1 MKYPFIL
8 FFRDDKYKYI
18 DSIIR
23 DNSDNLD
30 CTLHIINKKEKLNN
44 LFKQIYPLLIIFST
58 EEKEYSEIL
67 NEYFNDNNNS
77 NNSNNSIYN
86 RIIHISEITNVS
98 EFNNIVNQKY
108 INICSLDRIHVRPI
122 FSIFTTSFNSFE
134 KILRA
139 FNSLKAQTLTNW
151 EWIIVDDSPDDSNF
165 IFFKEKM
172 ANDSRIR
179 MYRRFENN
187 GYIGNVK
194 NEAISLCRGKYL
206 LELDHDDEILPFVLK
221 ESAELFDLKPEIG
234 FIYMDFINIY
244 ENGNNFWYGDNISKG
259 YGSYYCQKYNDKWV
273 YVYNTPNINNITLSH
288 LACCPNH
295 PRIWRK
301 DLLIKIGNFCEYLP
315 ICDDY
320 EIILRTALNTK
331 IAKITK
337 FGYIQYM
344 NNENNNFSLI
354 RNAEINRIGP
364 KYISPIYYYKFN
376 IHQKMKLLGAYE
388 DEKYLNNDYTAI
400 WKRGQDYEHK
410 FCNLLVN
417 NDYETQN
424 CIIGLDGLLKNIEKI
439 RELYDTTFNST
450 TFNSTTFNSTTFKND
465 FIILENKCS
474 FEYLWEKLDSLG
486 FNRMKCYI
494 LIDEPDENLIK
505 YFKLTYLTPNIKY
518 EIFTAN
524 INKLPY
530 NININTRYQII
541 NLLSNPSQRYFEIGV
556 ENGYT
561 FSNTHFLH
569 KVGIDPIPKYI
580 STNNNLDTGKFEE
593 IIKLTS
599 DEYFKSINISD
610 DNSEIVSIDSDDC
623 IDIYDVIFIDGM
635 HHCENVLR
643 DFNNSIKIL
652 NKNGLIFID
661 DCIPLNYNEQ
671 FKIPSK
677 HYYENGILKYR
688 EEWTGDVWKFIY
700 HLLLNYKDKF
710 TFTYFHNIDYRGILC
725 IKIIQPF
732 EVSVTNYDVINNYSY
747 FEDFNNYLKL
757 LQ

>member
-18 DSIIR
+18 DSFIR
-23 DNSDNLD
+23 ENSDNLD
-30 CTLHIINKKEKLNN
+30 CSLHIINKKEKLNN
-44 LFKQIYPLLIIFST
+44 LFKQIYPLLIIFTS
-58 EEKEYSEIL
+58 EEKEYHEIL
-67 NEYFNDNNNS
+67 TEFFNDKNM
-77 NNSNNSIYN
+77 YK
-86 RIIHISEITNVS
+86 RIFHISEITNIS
-98 EFNNIVNQKY
+98 ELNHFINDKF
-108 INICSLDRIHVRPI
+108 INICSLDRGFTRPI
-122 FSIFTTSFNSFE
+122 FSIFTASFNSFE

-139 FNSLKAQTLTNW
+139 YNSLNSQTLKNW
-151 EWIIVDDSPDDSNF
+151 EWIIIDDSPDDQNF
-165 IFFKEKM
+165 LFLKEKM
-172 ANDSRIR
+172 SNDSRIR

-221 ESAELFDLKPEIG
+221 ESAELFDLKPDIG

-244 ENGNNFWYGDNISKG
+244 ENGNNFWYGNSICKG

-288 LACCPNH
+288 LVCCPNH

-331 IAKITK
+331 IAKIQK

-344 NNENNNFSLI
+344 NDKNNNFSFI
-354 RNAEINRIGP
+354 RNSEINRIGP
-364 KYISPIYYYKFN
+364 KYISPIYYNKFN
-376 IHQKMKLLGAYE
+376 INLQMKLIGAYE
-388 DEKYLNNDYTAI
+388 EEKYLFHDHTEI
-400 WKRGQDYEHK
+400 WKRDKDYEHK

-417 NDYETQN
+417 NDYENQY
-424 CIIGLDGLLKNIEKI
+424 CIIGLDGLLKHIDKI
-439 RELYDTTFNST
+439 RELYNSTAFNST
-450 TFNSTTFNSTTFKND
+450 AFNSTAFNSTAFKND
-465 FIILENKCS
+465 FIVLENKCS

-486 FNRMKCYI
+486 FNRMKCYS
-494 LIDEPDENLIK
+494 LIDEPEENLIN
-505 YFKLTYLTPNIKY
+505 YFKLCYLTANKNY

-524 INKLPY
+524 IHKLPY

-541 NLLSNPSQRYFEIGV
+541 NLLSNPSQKYLEIGI
-556 ENGYT
+556 ENGFT

-569 KVGIDPIPKYI
+569 KVGIDPVPKYI
-580 STNNNLDTGKFEE
+580 STNNQLETGKFEE

-599 DEYFKSINISD
+599 DEYFNSINLSH
-610 DNSEIVSIDSDDC
+610 DNSEIISIDSDGF

-671 FKIPSK
+671 LKVPLN
-677 HYYENGILKYR
+677 HYYENGILKYG

-700 HLLLNYKDKF
+700 HLLMNYKDKF
-710 TFTYFHNIDYRGILC
+710 TFKFFHNIDYRGILC
-725 IKIIQPF
+725 LKIIQPF
-732 EVSVTNYDVINNYSY
+732 EVVVTNYDIINNYSY

-757 LQ
+757 LR